1 MSCEVS
7 EVVIPCRPCQSV
19 GKASLAAAIIVVAA
33 GLTLIF
39 LFDLPGGDDVGPGPM
54 CKYKLITTHFQV
66 RCQQILMQ
74 APSWALLQMFMTA
87 CMRQNHLFQMHGEGN
102 MIIAHSGSAAQLLFD
117 P

>member
-1 MSCEVS
+1 M
-7 EVVIPCRPCQSV
+7 

-66 RCQQILMQ
+66 RCQQILMK
-74 APSWALLQMFMTA
+74 PLL
-87 CMRQNHLFQMHGEGN
+87 
-102 MIIAHSGSAAQLLFD
+102 
-117 P
+117 

>member
-1 MSCEVS
+1 MRTAAYALLCDDSDEKGECRAKS
-7 EVVIPCRPCQSV
+7 EVATPCRPCQSV

-66 RCQQILMQ
+66 SANRHKSPLMG
-74 APSWALLQMFMTA
+74 AIADVHGCSHALNSLV
-87 CMRQNHLFQMHGEGN
+87 
-102 MIIAHSGSAAQLLFD
+102 
-117 P
+117 

>member
-1 MSCEVS
+1 MWRLRWSS
-7 EVVIPCRPCQSV
+7 MPTLCRPCQSV

-66 RCQQILMQ
+66 HCLQYSWESPHGRHCRCRR
-74 APSWALLQMFMTA
+74 LLTRAELTCLTVLGEA
-87 CMRQNHLFQMHGEGN
+87 C
-102 MIIAHSGSAAQLLFD
+102 I
-117 P
+117 